1 MNNGAHRAFRNFNL
15 KNYGGLLENWFEKLV
30 PKIYSS
36 MYNNIFAVGINGRV
50 YMDGRRVGKVD
61 RRGNW
66 TLDWRQ
72 LKKTQ
77 LYR

>member
-1 MNNGAHRAFRNFNL
+1 MQSGAHRAFRNFNL
-15 KNYGGLLENWFEKLV
+15 KNHGGLLENWFEKLV
-30 PKIYSS
+30 PKIYSN
-36 MYNNIFAVGINGRV
+36 MYNNIFAVGINGGV
-50 YMDGRRVGKVD
+50 YMDGRCVGKVD

>member
-15 KNYGGLLENWFEKLV
+15 KNHGRLLENWFEKLV

-36 MYNNIFAVGINGRV
+36 MYNNIFAVGINGGV
-50 YMDGRRVGKVD
+50 YMDGLRVGKVD

>member
-1 MNNGAHRAFRNFNL
+1 MQSRAHRAFRNFNL
-15 KNYGGLLENWFEKLV
+15 KNYGGLLENQFEKFV

-36 MYNNIFAVGINGRV
+36 MYSNIFAVGFNGSV

-61 RRGNW
+61 RHGNW

-72 LKKTQ
+72 IKKTQ

>member
-1 MNNGAHRAFRNFNL
+1 M
-15 KNYGGLLENWFEKLV
+15 
-30 PKIYSS
+30 YS
-36 MYNNIFAVGINGRV
+36 NIFAIGLNGSV

>member
-1 MNNGAHRAFRNFNL
+1 MQSGAHRAFRNFNL
-15 KNYGGLLENWFEKLV
+15 KNHGGLLENWFEKLV
-30 PKIYSS
+30 PKIYSN
-36 MYNNIFAVGINGRV
+36 MYNNIFAVGLNGRV
-50 YMDGRRVGKVD
+50 YMDGRCVGKVD